1 MVTPICAKRLHR
13 HYIAGYWH
21 YCIYHGFPPKGQFL
35 PLNFAPDMRQ
45 DESSFD
51 APRLL
56 GLVFRARA
64 CLVRLVWLVGQVS
77 GEGTEEKYLI
87 ATSEQPLCA
96 FHKGEWLKESELP
109 LRRAITTRMVST
121 ARQ

>member
-1 MVTPICAKRLHR
+1 MVSLLRVSS
-13 HYIAGYWH
+13 
-21 YCIYHGFPPKGQFL
+21 FL
-35 PLNFAPDMRQ
+35 LNFAPDMRQ
-45 DESSFD
+45 DEPSFD
-51 APRLL
+51 APRLP
-56 GLVFRARA
+56 GLVFRARV